1 MLKTKQYNS
10 EQGFTLLELLI
21 SITLIGL
28 IVIIISNSF
37 SLGFRSIDR
46 GEKTVESLERLR
58 SSFRII
64 SSQIQSEIP
73 IKHDVEGEKQYYLKG
88 EEKFLQF
95 ASNYSIFGGQKG
107 YVLVKYTVELDD
119 KGKYSLYASETVIGI
134 EDEKRVKLL
143 SGFDDIYFEY
153 FFEDETEEGGEWA
166 EETEEDELDVPSKIL
181 LHISDGQKKYALVF
195 PIRIQRQ
202 QIQSPKLPSEGF

>member
-1 MLKTKQYNS
+1 MLKIKKQCNS

-28 IVIIISNSF
+28 IVIVISNAF

-46 GEKTVESLERLR
+46 GEQTVESLERLR

-73 IKHDVEGEKQYYLKG
+73 IKHEVEGEKQYYLKG
-88 EEKFLQF
+88 NEKFLQL

-107 YVLVKYTVELDD
+107 YVLVKYTVEQDND
-119 KGKYSLYASETVIGI
+119 TRKYSLYASETVIGI
-134 EDEKRVKLL
+134 DDEKRVKLL

-166 EETEEDELDVPSKIL
+166 EEIEKDEQDIPSKIS
-181 LHISDGQKKYALVF
+181 LHIVDGQKKYALVF
-195 PIRIQRQ
+195 PIRVKRQ
-202 QIQSPKLPSEGF
+202 QIQRPLLP